1 MDYGVLSQF
10 QTKATI
16 NKILLAKTITPYHVQ
31 YINQVCK
38 DCNIKWGNISIF
50 FPYDNGD
57 LTIIFENQRE
67 YRMNLSKFSKD
78 FLGSLLD
85 LCVTIEPSSAKE
97 IRKFIKANS
106 KN

>member
-1 MDYGVLSQF
+1 M
-10 QTKATI
+10 
-16 NKILLAKTITPYHVQ
+16 AKNFNIT
-31 YINQVCK
+31 
-38 DCNIKWGNISIF
+38 WGNISIF

-67 YRMNLSKFSKD
+67 YRMSLNKFSKD

-85 LCVTIEPSSAKE
+85 LCVTIEPELAKD
-97 IRKFIKANS
+97 IRKFIRTNS